1 MRGKI
6 PNDDRRH
13 GKIYLENTKM
23 AATFQLKQTEESG
36 IYAQETAQ
44 MRTIALNYVKHHMI
58 FLPMSVQKQNHWFLS
73 VVDAKLRCI
82 QVLNSHK
89 PLAANIVQVVRNMVA
104 GLKCYFDHID
114 ADVKKEYSWWIDFK
128 LNIWDIDMVEEL
140 PQQDDRT
147 SSGLFVLKY
156 MEHWNGKR
164 LEKGFTQNLIDQFR
178 KKLAAI
184 LVNSPLNEENA
195 ITRSPLRFS

>member
-1 MRGKI
+1 MYFQIVAARIHDMRGKI

-44 MRTIALNYVKHHMI
+44 MRTIALNYVK
-58 FLPMSVQKQNHWFLS
+58 NH
-73 VVDAKLRCI
+73 
-82 QVLNSHK
+82 
-89 PLAANIVQVVRNMVA
+89 MVA